1 MLLNSQSVG
10 PGVFYWDLSV
20 SATSLN
26 LSQKTFGQILNIE
39 MNNLYNSISFLVLLT
54 LLNLECWPYIKYR
67 I

>member
-1 MLLNSQSVG
+1 MFLNSQSVG

-54 LLNLECWPYIKYR
+54 LLNL
-67 I
+67 

>member
-1 MLLNSQSVG
+1 MFLNSQSVG
-10 PGVFYWDLSV
+10 PGFFYWGLSV

-26 LSQKTFGQILNIE
+26 LSPKTFGQILNIE

>member
-1 MLLNSQSVG
+1 MFLNSQSVG
-10 PGVFYWDLSV
+10 PGFFYWGLSV

-26 LSQKTFGQILNIE
+26 LSPKTFGQILNIE
-39 MNNLYNSISFLVLLT
+39 MNNLYNSNSFLVSLT